1 MDNEKRKILVV
12 DDSSTNSFLL
22 ESLFRDEGFEVFTA
36 FSGKKAIEIVLKDS
50 PNIILLDI
58 MMPGMTGY
66 DVLETLAKNDVT
78 KKIPVIMV
86 TAKSKA
92 EEFDKVIK
100 MGAVDYIQKPID
112 INLLIEKVKKLV
124 A

>member
-50 PNIILLDI
+50 PNVILLDI

-66 DVLETLAKNDVT
+66 DVLEALGKNEDT

-100 MGAVDYIQKPID
+100 LGAVDYIQKPID